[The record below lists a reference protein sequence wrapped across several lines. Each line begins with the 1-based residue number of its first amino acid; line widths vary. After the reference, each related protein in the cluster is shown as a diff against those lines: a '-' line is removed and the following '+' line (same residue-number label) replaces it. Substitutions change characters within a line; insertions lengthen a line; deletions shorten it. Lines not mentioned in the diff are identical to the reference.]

1 MSQKVTAEMIKEL
14 RERTGIGMTK
24 CKEALDLAHGD
35 MELAI
40 ANLRKAG
47 LAQAV
52 KKEGREANE
61 GLIGLGETKDAIAF
75 VEINSETDFVAQNE
89 KFKQFL
95 RDIANEAAAL
105 KPANLESFLGK
116 KCTKDPS
123 LTIDGYRALM
133 VQSLGENIQIKRLL
147 VVHKKPDASFGLYS
161 HMGGKIVAFVEL
173 SGGAGNEIL
182 ARDIAMH
189 VAAESPEY
197 LKPEDVPA
205 DIKVKEE
212 DIAKSQVKG
221 KPEAMI
227 EKIIAG
233 KLKAFYD
240 LNCLLCQKYIK
251 DNSLSVTQ
259 LLENES
265 KASGKKFHILSYK
278 RWKVGG

>member
-14 RERTGIGMTK
+14 RDRTGIGMTK
-24 CKEALDLAHGD
+24 CKEALDQAHGD

-61 GLIGLGETKDAIAF
+61 GLIGLGETRDAIAL
-75 VEINSETDFVAQNE
+75 VEINSETDFVVQNE

-95 RDIANEAAAL
+95 RDVANEAATL

-147 VVHKKPDASFGLYS
+147 VVHKKQEASFGLYS
-161 HMGGKIVAFVEL
+161 HMGGKIVALVEL
-173 SGGAGNEIL
+173 GGGAGNEIL

-189 VAAESPEY
+189 VAAEAPEY
-197 LKPEDVPA
+197 LRPEDVPA
-205 DIKVKEE
+205 DIKAKEE

-265 KASGKKFHILSYK
+265 KASGKKFHIVSYK